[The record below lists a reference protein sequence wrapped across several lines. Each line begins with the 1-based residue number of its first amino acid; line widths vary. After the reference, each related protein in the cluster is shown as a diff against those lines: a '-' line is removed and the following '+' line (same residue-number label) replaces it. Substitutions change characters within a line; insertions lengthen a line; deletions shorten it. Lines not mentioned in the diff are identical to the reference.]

1 MRSAVS
7 LLPLLWNL
15 SAFTGAFV
23 SCDPATASIKAVY
36 RSSDIHIGVHLARA
50 YKKLGVPLSKD
61 AALAVSAGLEAEE
74 PGTGKVHGI
83 VSTKPDEFYTEYL
96 CPVDIGTPPQRV
108 NLLFDSGS
116 SDLWVFSSELP
127 KKQVQGQLLY
137 NPSKSQSASL
147 LQSLTWHAAYADD
160 SDARG
165 IVYNDV
171 VTLGNITVQNQ
182 SVEVAQNVSEDFSSD
197 PESSGVLGLSFGYGN
212 TVEPTQQNTWFNN
225 ILPNLTRGLFTA
237 NLQYKAGTF
246 DCT

>member
-1 MRSAVS
+1 MHSR
-7 LLPLLWNL
+7 
-15 SAFTGAFV
+15 
-23 SCDPATASIKAVY
+23 
-36 RSSDIHIGVHLARA
+36 R
-50 YKKLGVPLSKD
+50 PLSPVTLRPHLSKQYIDQVISTWERISQEPTKSWACPCQKD
-61 AALAVSAGLEAEE
+61 VAFAVSAGPEAEE
-74 PGTGKVHGI
+74 PRSGKVHGI

-127 KKQVQGQLLY
+127 KKQVQG
-137 NPSKSQSASL
+137 
-147 LQSLTWHAAYADD
+147 LQSIEKSKCILQNLTWHAAYADD
-160 SDARG
+160 SDARR

-171 VTLGNITVQNQ
+171 VTLGNITVQDQ

-197 PESSGVLGLSFGYGN
+197 PESSGVLGLGFGYGN

-237 NLQYKAGTF
+237 NLQYKAGMF